1 MKNINKLIVKNLAVV
16 LTLLLISTSCSDW
29 IDHDLN
35 IDPDAPTDVSMNL
48 ILPAVQQSMGYHLV
62 GNNTVRT
69 NNIWMQQFDGVDRQS
84 YTEARYQLTPAD
96 VNNVWNSIYVEMLQ
110 NLTVIIEKGKTTG
123 KESPNFVGVA
133 EVLTATTLGITTDLF
148 GDIPY
153 TEANKGADALKP
165 KYDTQQVIYNNIF
178 TLLDDAVVNLNK
190 TANTFAVSGDVIYGG
205 NVTKWKK
212 AANSI
217 KARHLL
223 QLSKK
228 NGNAAY
234 TAALAAVANGFTS
247 NADDFLVPWETA
259 NKNPINQF
267 MTQRGDIR
275 MGATLVN
282 MLKANNDPRLAFY
295 AEKDAAG
302 NYTGSVAGSQ
312 NAAASKP
319 GTYNAKEDSK
329 TILMT
334 YSELKFIEA
343 ECLLMKTPSD
353 PAGAQIAYEAAV
365 AASVLRVTGA
375 ANTAWLAANINGV
388 PVTLQKIIEQK
399 YIAGYST
406 NQPYA
411 DYRRTGFP
419 VLNLAVGAVIP
430 AIPTRFPY
438 AQDELDYNTANV
450 PAVTIS
456 GKVWW
461 NQ

>member
-1 MKNINKLIVKNLAVV
+1 MKNIYKLILKNLV
-16 LTLLLISTSCSDW
+16 LVLSLLLITTSCSDW

-35 IDPDAPTDVSMNL
+35 VDPDSPANVPMDL
-48 ILPAVQQSMGYHLV
+48 LLPSVQQAMGYHLV

-96 VNNVWNSIYVEMLQ
+96 VNNVWNSIYAEIFI
-110 NLTVIIEKGKTTG
+110 NLHIIIEKGSVEGLK
-123 KESPNFVGVA
+123 SPNFVGVA
-133 EVLTATTLGITTDLF
+133 QVLEATTLGIATDLF
-148 GDIPY
+148 GDMPY
-153 TEANKGADALKP
+153 TEALDGSNNVLKP
-165 KYDTQQVIYNNIF
+165 KYDTQQVVYDNIF
-178 TLLDDAVVNLNK
+178 MLLDNAVTNLN
-190 TANTFAVSGDVIYGG
+190 NTSNVLNVKGDVIY
-205 NVTKWKK
+205 NSNISKWKK

-247 NADDFLVPWETA
+247 NDDDFLVPWEVA

-282 MLKANNDPRLAFY
+282 MLASNSDPRLPFY
-295 AEKDAAG
+295 AEKDGDG
-302 NYTGSVAGSQ
+302 NYVGSIPGSQ
-312 NAAASKP
+312 NASASKP
-319 GTYNAKEDSK
+319 GKYNAAETSK
-329 TILMT
+329 SILMS

-343 ECLLMKTPSD
+343 ECRFVLGL
-353 PAGAQIAYEAAV
+353 AGAQEAYEAAV
-365 AASVLRVTGA
+365 AASVLKVTGA
-375 ANTAWLAANINGV
+375 ANTAWLASNINGV
-388 PVTLQKIIEQK
+388 PVTLKNIIEQK

-419 VLNLAVGAVIP
+419 ALSVAIGAVIP

-450 PAVTIS
+450 PSVTIS
-456 GKVWW
+456 EKVWW